1 MAYTSPGI
9 DLGTLTAAAD
19 LSGKQYYFVKL
30 ASATTVNVCTATTD
44 RAIGILQNNPDTAG
58 EQCIVTIFGISKVV
72 ADGTIACNNVIG
84 TSADSQADA
93 IVPGTDTSVVTLGI
107 AIQAASAGETFT
119 MFLNPTSCRAA

>member
-1 MAYTSPGI
+1 MAYESPGI

-19 LSGKQYYFVKL
+19 LSGKQHYFVKL

-44 RAIGILQNNPDTAG
+44 RAIGILQNNPTSGQQA
-58 EQCIVTIFGISKVV
+58 IVQIFGISKVV
-72 ADGTIACNNVIG
+72 ADGTIAFNNVIG

>member
-1 MAYTSPGI
+1 MAYESPGI
-9 DLGTLTAAAD
+9 DFGTLTAAAD
-19 LSGKQYYFVKL
+19 LSAKQYYFVKL

-44 RAIGILQNNPDTAG
+44 RAIGILQNDPESG
-58 EQCIVTIFGISKVV
+58 EQAVVRIFGISKVV
-72 ADGTIACNNVIG
+72 ADGTIAFNNVIG

>member
-1 MAYTSPGI
+1 MAYTDPGL

-19 LSGKQYYFVKL
+19 LSSKQYYFVKL

-44 RAIGILQNNPDTAG
+44 RAIGILQNDPTSGQSA
-58 EQCIVTIFGISKVV
+58 VVRIFGISKVV
-72 ADGTIACNNVIG
+72 ADGTIAFNNVIG

-93 IVPGTDTSVVTLGI
+93 IVPGTDTSVTTLGV

-119 MFLNPTSCRAA
+119 MFLNPTQCRAA